1 MITMVTIATAR
12 NTNELKGLKQKKTL
26 SPSGM
31 KKLAMKIVF
40 LDIDGVLVT
49 RDSPRPLRE
58 IPISSCVQA
67 LQRIIDTVQPQIVVS
82 SSWRLDVS
90 GIEGMRDLLT
100 NFGLVNFNL
109 LGMTPFI
116 SGANVT
122 RGDEIRAWLKTTDA
136 DVEVFAIIDDDKQM
150 GDLLPFW
157 FKTTWANG
165 LTDEIADKVI
175 WFLTN
180 SRK

>member
-1 MITMVTIATAR
+1 MKMI
-12 NTNELKGLKQKKTL
+12 
-26 SPSGM
+26 
-31 KKLAMKIVF
+31 F

-58 IPISSCVQA
+58 IPMSSCVQA

-100 NFGLVNFNL
+100 GFGLTNFNL

-116 SGANVT
+116 SGMNVT
-122 RGDEIRAWLKTTDA
+122 RGDEIRAWLKTTDV
-136 DVEVFAIIDDDKQM
+136 DVEIFAIIDDDKQM
-150 GDLLPFW
+150 GDLLPFL

-165 LTDEIADKVI
+165 LTDEIADRVI